1 MYPASGLWIHIYRSI
16 ILMGLRKTAKR
27 LVFSLLAQDS
37 PIAAQNSLSWFF
49 PAGNLDGDS
58 VPHSHGT
65 HKILDFGYLAPHE
78 CVRSRTPTAYREL
91 LRNYKMQED
100 HTMARPKKDES
111 IKRTKNVMV
120 RFTDV
125 EYALVSCSAEQAG
138 YPVAVYVRK
147 QAITEKLHVHY
158 NIVADI
164 AELRDFARQLSH
176 IGNNLNQI
184 AAFFNSG
191 GIQSRAMLEEINRC
205 MTDLRSMRK
214 DIAELAG
221 DYRGNLKT
229 RRR

>member
-1 MYPASGLWIHIYRSI
+1 MGIPFPIPTVRTKSWILAIWLHMNVFAAER
-16 ILMGLRKTAKR
+16 LR
-27 LVFSLLAQDS
+27 L
-37 PIAAQNSLSWFF
+37 I
-49 PAGNLDGDS
+49 GNCFA
-58 VPHSHGT
+58 T
-65 HKILDFGYLAPHE
+65 K
-78 CVRSRTPTAYREL
+78 
-91 LRNYKMQED
+91 KMQED
-100 HTMARPKKDES
+100 YTMARPKKDES
-111 IKRTKNVMV
+111 IRRTNNVMV

-138 YPVAVYVRK
+138 YPIAVYVRK

-205 MTDLRSMRK
+205 MTDLRAMRK
-214 DIAELAG
+214 EIAGLAG

-229 RRR
+229 RRG

>member
-1 MYPASGLWIHIYRSI
+1 
-16 ILMGLRKTAKR
+16 
-27 LVFSLLAQDS
+27 
-37 PIAAQNSLSWFF
+37 
-49 PAGNLDGDS
+49 
-58 VPHSHGT
+58 
-65 HKILDFGYLAPHE
+65 
-78 CVRSRTPTAYREL
+78 
-91 LRNYKMQED
+91 
-100 HTMARPKKDES
+100 MARPKKDES
-111 IKRTKNVMV
+111 IRRTNNVMV

-205 MTDLRSMRK
+205 MTDLRAMRK
-214 DIAELAG
+214 GITELAG

-229 RRR
+229 RCG

>member
-1 MYPASGLWIHIYRSI
+1 
-16 ILMGLRKTAKR
+16 
-27 LVFSLLAQDS
+27 
-37 PIAAQNSLSWFF
+37 
-49 PAGNLDGDS
+49 
-58 VPHSHGT
+58 
-65 HKILDFGYLAPHE
+65 
-78 CVRSRTPTAYREL
+78 
-91 LRNYKMQED
+91 
-100 HTMARPKKDES
+100 MARPKKDES
-111 IKRTKNVMV
+111 IRRTHNVMV

-205 MTDLRSMRK
+205 IQPVEQRRFQFLILRQYRRPKPPAQQGVGNRLDTDTFLPIVQGDTVSVDVVTALMHQPPHS
-214 DIAELAG
+214 AVLAVVHDG
-221 DYRGNLKT
+221 DRFRLIVLHK
-229 RRR
+229 

>member
-1 MYPASGLWIHIYRSI
+1 
-16 ILMGLRKTAKR
+16 
-27 LVFSLLAQDS
+27 
-37 PIAAQNSLSWFF
+37 
-49 PAGNLDGDS
+49 
-58 VPHSHGT
+58 
-65 HKILDFGYLAPHE
+65 
-78 CVRSRTPTAYREL
+78 
-91 LRNYKMQED
+91 
-100 HTMARPKKDES
+100 MARPKKDES
-111 IKRTKNVMV
+111 IRRTKNVMV

-205 MTDLRSMRK
+205 MTFRRAYCKRLALRNRFQLTEAKFDDDLFVFGQFHTLDEADQK
-214 DIAELAG
+214 LPAG
-221 DYRGNLKT
+221 VGRIQKLLHQLSCSVFCADRAFFL
-229 RRR
+229 

>member
-1 MYPASGLWIHIYRSI
+1 
-16 ILMGLRKTAKR
+16 
-27 LVFSLLAQDS
+27 
-37 PIAAQNSLSWFF
+37 
-49 PAGNLDGDS
+49 
-58 VPHSHGT
+58 
-65 HKILDFGYLAPHE
+65 
-78 CVRSRTPTAYREL
+78 
-91 LRNYKMQED
+91 
-100 HTMARPKKDES
+100 
-111 IKRTKNVMV
+111 MV

-147 QAITEKLHVHY
+147 QAITENFTFITTSLPTLQ
-158 NIVADI
+158 NCGI
-164 AELRDFARQLSH
+164 LQGSSH

>member
-1 MYPASGLWIHIYRSI
+1 
-16 ILMGLRKTAKR
+16 
-27 LVFSLLAQDS
+27 
-37 PIAAQNSLSWFF
+37 
-49 PAGNLDGDS
+49 
-58 VPHSHGT
+58 
-65 HKILDFGYLAPHE
+65 
-78 CVRSRTPTAYREL
+78 
-91 LRNYKMQED
+91 
-100 HTMARPKKDES
+100 MARPKKDES

-176 IGNNLNQI
+176 IGNNLN
-184 AAFFNSG
+184 
-191 GIQSRAMLEEINRC
+191 MLEEINRC
-205 MTDLRSMRK
+205 MTDLRAMRK
-214 DIAELAG
+214 EIAGLAG

-229 RRR
+229 RRG

>member
-1 MYPASGLWIHIYRSI
+1 
-16 ILMGLRKTAKR
+16 
-27 LVFSLLAQDS
+27 
-37 PIAAQNSLSWFF
+37 
-49 PAGNLDGDS
+49 
-58 VPHSHGT
+58 
-65 HKILDFGYLAPHE
+65 
-78 CVRSRTPTAYREL
+78 
-91 LRNYKMQED
+91 
-100 HTMARPKKDES
+100 MARPKKDES

-214 DIAELAG
+214 DIDLGYLGAPENRELFSFGQNKVRLPKSCFSIAAESAG
-221 DYRGNLKT
+221 
-229 RRR
+229 

>member
-1 MYPASGLWIHIYRSI
+1 
-16 ILMGLRKTAKR
+16 
-27 LVFSLLAQDS
+27 
-37 PIAAQNSLSWFF
+37 
-49 PAGNLDGDS
+49 
-58 VPHSHGT
+58 
-65 HKILDFGYLAPHE
+65 
-78 CVRSRTPTAYREL
+78 
-91 LRNYKMQED
+91 
-100 HTMARPKKDES
+100 MARPKKDES
-111 IKRTKNVMV
+111 IRRTNNVMV

-191 GIQSRAMLEEINRC
+191 GIQSHAMHENINHAISC
-205 MTDLRSMRK
+205 IFEMREQV
-214 DIAELAG
+214 AEMAG
-221 DYRGNLKT
+221 KNYGNLKAY
-229 RRR
+229 RK

>member
-1 MYPASGLWIHIYRSI
+1 
-16 ILMGLRKTAKR
+16 
-27 LVFSLLAQDS
+27 
-37 PIAAQNSLSWFF
+37 
-49 PAGNLDGDS
+49 
-58 VPHSHGT
+58 
-65 HKILDFGYLAPHE
+65 
-78 CVRSRTPTAYREL
+78 
-91 LRNYKMQED
+91 
-100 HTMARPKKDES
+100 MARPKKDES

-125 EYALVSCSAEQAG
+125 EYALVSCSAEKAG

-164 AELRDFARQLSH
+164 ARQLSH

>member
-1 MYPASGLWIHIYRSI
+1 MAEY
-16 ILMGLRKTAKR
+16 LMGIDAGTGSVRVALFDFRG
-27 LVFSLLAQDS
+27 
-37 PIAAQNSLSWFF
+37 QN
-49 PAGNLDGDS
+49 
-58 VPHSHGT
+58 
-65 HKILDFGYLAPHE
+65 
-78 CVRSRTPTAYREL
+78 RAY
-91 LRNYKMQED
+91 
-100 HTMARPKKDES
+100 A
-111 IKRTKNVMV
+111 
-120 RFTDV
+120 
-125 EYALVSCSAEQAG
+125 
-138 YPVAVYVRK
+138 
-147 QAITEKLHVHY
+147 
-158 NIVADI
+158 VADI

>member
-1 MYPASGLWIHIYRSI
+1 MI
-16 ILMGLRKTAKR
+16 GLRHTVKDR
-27 LVFSLLAQDS
+27 SFSVLEQDS
-37 PIAAQNSLSWFF
+37 PMVTQNSLSCFF
-49 PAGNLDGDS
+49 VPGNLDGDS

-65 HKILDFGYLAPHE
+65 HKISDFGYLAPHE

-91 LRNYKMQED
+91 LRNYKIQED
-100 HTMARPKKDES
+100 YTVARPKNDES
-111 IKRTKNVMV
+111 IRRTNNVMV

-125 EYALVSCSAEQAG
+125 EYALVSYSAEQAG
-138 YPVAVYVRK
+138 YPIAVYVRK

-205 MTDLRSMRK
+205 MTDLRAMRK
-214 DIAELAG
+214 EIAGLAG

-229 RRR
+229 RRG

>member
-1 MYPASGLWIHIYRSI
+1 MI
-16 ILMGLRKTAKR
+16 GLRHTVKDR
-27 LVFSLLAQDS
+27 SFSVLEQDS
-37 PIAAQNSLSWFF
+37 PMVTQNSLSWFF
-49 PAGNLDGDS
+49 VPGNLDGDS
-58 VPHSHGT
+58 IPHSHGT

-91 LRNYKMQED
+91 LRNYKIQED

-111 IKRTKNVMV
+111 IRRTNNVMV

-125 EYALVSCSAEQAG
+125 EYALVSCSAEQTG

-147 QAITEKLHVHY
+147 QATAEKLHVHY
-158 NIVADI
+158 NVVADI

-205 MTDLRSMRK
+205 MTDLRAMRK
-214 DIAELAG
+214 GITELAG

-229 RRR
+229 RCG

>member
-1 MYPASGLWIHIYRSI
+1 
-16 ILMGLRKTAKR
+16 
-27 LVFSLLAQDS
+27 
-37 PIAAQNSLSWFF
+37 
-49 PAGNLDGDS
+49 
-58 VPHSHGT
+58 
-65 HKILDFGYLAPHE
+65 
-78 CVRSRTPTAYREL
+78 
-91 LRNYKMQED
+91 
-100 HTMARPKKDES
+100 MARPKKDES
-111 IKRTKNVMV
+111 IRRTKNVMV

-205 MTDLRSMRK
+205 MMHSTIKIRIMMKSRHIIISSASILRIKMNADSQ
-214 DIAELAG
+214 E
-221 DYRGNLKT
+221 NE
-229 RRR
+229 RRPSAWNM